1 MPGVTLL
8 LSERPAARSQRKA
21 KGSGH
26 LRRAEIL
33 EAAERVFVEQGYE
46 GATIRRIADE
56 VGLSSTALY
65 MHFRDKGQ
73 ILDEICAG
81 HFRALNAINEAL
93 LAEAELDPV
102 VRVRRMLEGYI
113 DFAYAHPNTY
123 RLVFC
128 TPVAVH
134 PEDDEAAG
142 EANTIGKRTYELFS
156 EGVRRVGE
164 AGRLRVDDVAV
175 SSQTSWA
182 ACHGIVSLLLTRP
195 HIAWADRDVLRD
207 VMLDTVF
214 TGLTRA

>member
-1 MPGVTLL
+1 MTLI
-8 LSERPAARSQRKA
+8 LSERPSRSQRKA

-46 GATIRRIADE
+46 GATIRRIAEE

-81 HFRALNAINEAL
+81 HFRALNALNEAL
-93 LAEAELDPV
+93 LAEALDPV
-102 VRVRRMLEGYI
+102 VRMRRMLEGYV

-128 TPVAVH
+128 NPATTRA
-134 PEDDEAAG
+134 EEADADG
-142 EANTIGKRTYELFS
+142 EAQVIGARTYELFCD
-156 EGVRRVGE
+156 GVRRVEE
-164 AGRLRVDDVAV
+164 AGRLQVGDVTVAA
-175 SSQTSWA
+175 QISWA
-182 ACHGIVSLLLTRP
+182 ACHGVVSLLLTRP
-195 HIAWADRDVLRD
+195 GTPWAERTVLRD
-207 VMLDTVF
+207 VLLDTVF
-214 TGLTRA
+214 AGLTRP

>member
-1 MPGVTLL
+1 MTLTL
-8 LSERPAARSQRKA
+8 PERPPRSQRKA

-65 MHFRDKGQ
+65 MHFPDKGR

-93 LAEAELDPV
+93 LAEALDPV
-102 VRVRRMLEGYI
+102 DRVRRMLEGYV

-128 TPVAVH
+128 TPAVARA
-134 PEDDEAAG
+134 EAQDDEG
-142 EANTIGKRTYELFS
+142 EAHAIGARTYELFS
-156 EGVRRVGE
+156 EGVARIGE
-164 AGRLRVDDVAV
+164 AGRLRVADVAV
-175 SSQTSWA
+175 AAQTSWA

-195 HIAWADRDVLRD
+195 GIAWADREVLRD
-207 VMLDTVF
+207 AMLDAVF
-214 TGLTRA
+214 AGLTRP

>member
-1 MPGVTLL
+1 MTLIL
-8 LSERPAARSQRKA
+8 TDPPARSQRKA

-65 MHFRDKGQ
+65 MHFRDKAE
-73 ILDEICAG
+73 ILDEICVG
-81 HFRALNAINEAL
+81 HFRALNTLNEAL
-93 LAEAELDPV
+93 LAERLDPV
-102 VRVRRMLEGYI
+102 ERVRRMLEGYI

-128 TPVAVH
+128 TLSLSS
-134 PEDDEAAG
+134 ESKGEEAQA
-142 EANTIGKRTYELFS
+142 IGARTFELFS
-156 EGVRRVGE
+156 DGVRRIGQ
-164 AGRLRVDDVAV
+164 AGRLRCGDVAV
-175 SSQTSWA
+175 AAQTSWA

-195 HIAWADRDVLRD
+195 GIDWADRTVLRD
-207 VMLDTVF
+207 TMLETVF
-214 TGLTRA
+214 TGLTLP

>member
-1 MPGVTLL
+1 MTLTL
-8 LSERPAARSQRKA
+8 TDRPVRSQRKA

-73 ILDEICAG
+73 ILDEICVG
-81 HFRALNAINEAL
+81 HFQALNTINEAL
-93 LAEAELDPV
+93 LAETLDPV
-102 VRVRRMLEGYI
+102 ERVRRMLQGYI

-128 TPVAVH
+128 TPFVGKEEKGAEEVH
-134 PEDDEAAG
+134 A
-142 EANTIGKRTYELFS
+142 IGARTFDLFS
-156 EGVRRVGE
+156 EGVGRIGQV
-164 AGRLRVDDVAV
+164 GRLRGVDTAVAA
-175 SSQTSWA
+175 QTSWA
-182 ACHGIVSLLLTRP
+182 ACHGIVSLLLTRS
-195 HIAWADRDVLRD
+195 HMDWADRTVLRD
-207 VMLDTVF
+207 TMLDVVF
-214 TGLTRA
+214 TGLTRP

>member
-1 MPGVTLL
+1 MRGVTLTL
-8 LSERPAARSQRKA
+8 TDRSPARSQRKA

-26 LRRAEIL
+26 QRRAEIL

-46 GATIRRIADE
+46 GATIRRIAEE

-93 LAEAELDPV
+93 MAEALDPV
-102 VRVRRMLEGYI
+102 QRVRRMLEGYI

-128 TPVAVH
+128 MPTVAKA
-134 PEDDEAAG
+134 EAAEGGG
-142 EANTIGKRTYELFS
+142 EAHAIGARTYELFS
-156 EGVRRVGE
+156 EGVRGIGE
-164 AGRLRVDDVAV
+164 AGRLRVADPAIAA
-175 SSQTSWA
+175 QTSWA

-195 HIAWADRDVLRD
+195 GIDWADRGVLRD
-207 VMLDTVF
+207 AMLDTVF
-214 TGLTRA
+214 TGLTRS

>member
-1 MPGVTLL
+1 MTLTL
-8 LSERPAARSQRKA
+8 TDPPARSQRKA

-65 MHFRDKGQ
+65 MHFRDKAQ
-73 ILDEICAG
+73 ILDEICVG
-81 HFRALNAINEAL
+81 HFHALNTLNEAL
-93 LAEAELDPV
+93 LGEGLDPV
-102 VRVRRMLEGYI
+102 DRVRRMLEGYI

-128 TPVAVH
+128 TLSLSGTSKGAQV
-134 PEDDEAAG
+134 
-142 EANTIGKRTYELFS
+142 
-156 EGVRRVGE
+156 
-164 AGRLRVDDVAV
+164 GRLRCDDVAV
-175 SSQTSWA
+175 AAQTSWA

-195 HIAWADRDVLRD
+195 GIAWADRTLLRD
-207 VMLDTVF
+207 TMLDTVF
-214 TGLTRA
+214 TGLTVP

>member
-1 MPGVTLL
+1 MRGVTLTL
-8 LSERPAARSQRKA
+8 TDRPSRSQRKA

-65 MHFRDKGQ
+65 MHFRDKAQ

-93 LAEAELDPV
+93 LAEAADPV
-102 VRVRRMLEGYI
+102 DRVRRMLEGYI

-128 TPVAVH
+128 SPVAVKA
-134 PEDDEAAG
+134 EVVETDG
-142 EANTIGKRTYELFS
+142 EAHAIGARTFELFS
-156 EGVRRVGE
+156 EGVRRIGE
-164 AGRLRVDDVAV
+164 AGRLRTPDAAVAA
-175 SSQTSWA
+175 QTSWA

-195 HIAWADRDVLRD
+195 TIAWADRGTLRD
-207 VMLDTVF
+207 TMLDVVF
-214 TGLTRA
+214 TGLTRP

>member
-1 MPGVTLL
+1 MTLTL
-8 LSERPAARSQRKA
+8 TDRPARSQRKA

-65 MHFRDKGQ
+65 MHFPDKGR

-93 LAEAELDPV
+93 LAETLDPV
-102 VRVRRMLEGYI
+102 DRVRRMLEGYI

-128 TPVAVH
+128 TALVARAKD
-134 PEDDEAAG
+134 EDEEG
-142 EANTIGKRTYELFS
+142 EAHTIGARTYELFG
-156 EGVRRVGE
+156 EGVRRIGE
-164 AGRLRVDDVAV
+164 AGRLRVADVGVAA
-175 SSQTSWA
+175 QTSWA
-182 ACHGIVSLLLTRP
+182 ACHGIVSLFLTRP
-195 HIAWADRDVLRD
+195 GIDWADGTVLRD
-207 VMLDTVF
+207 AMLDTVF
-214 TGLTRA
+214 TGLTRP